1 MLIWSYPHMIINMI
15 ISSYGYSYDHILIW
29 LFIWSYPNMI
39 IHMIISSYGYPY
51 DHILI
56 WLSIWSY
63 PHHKIL
69 QRSQRCLRKTRS
81 LITERLATS
90 HWQALKWYR
99 RHHHHCHH
107 HNNHCYHHMSENIL
121 NVKTFLERNLAIYLY
136 TWSKFGVGLVFW
148 LSYILHCKY
157 VLYIEFRSIVL

>member
-1 MLIWSYPHMIINMI
+1 MILIFIWSYPHMSINMI
-15 ISSYGYSYDHILIW
+15 ISSYALM
-29 LFIWSYPNMI
+29 LIWSYPNMI
-39 IHMIISSYGYPY
+39 IHMIISSDGYS
-51 DHILI
+51 IL
-56 WLSIWSY
+56 IWSY

-99 RHHHHCHH
+99 RHHHHCHHHHLNH